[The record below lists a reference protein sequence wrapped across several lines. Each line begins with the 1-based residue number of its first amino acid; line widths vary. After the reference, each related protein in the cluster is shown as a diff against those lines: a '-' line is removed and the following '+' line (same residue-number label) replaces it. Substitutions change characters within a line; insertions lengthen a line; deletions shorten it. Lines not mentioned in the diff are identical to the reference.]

1 MPGGSERSAPFTLG
15 GGLLRPAQHAAR
27 VCSCLLPGLACQQLV
42 MAAAWASSPL
52 CFAPNIC
59 LPAPFPAPTEHE
71 LLPAVTAGLQHAL
84 LPAATLLSKA
94 GGLNPACL
102 HANFFAQ
109 W

>member
-1 MPGGSERSAPFTLG
+1 
-15 GGLLRPAQHAAR
+15 
-27 VCSCLLPGLACQQLV
+27 

-94 GGLNPACL
+94 GGLNPVATRVCMQTSLHSGSMGSCL
-102 HANFFAQ
+102 NEAGHVQRKRPHLQQDHYSFQ
-109 W
+109 LEDE